1 MRLIYKVL
9 TFFLTVGFVYLIFN
23 YSQLIK
29 SYPIKTIS
37 FKGEFI
43 YADEKGIRKQ
53 LQYFIGKDLIKIDIL
68 KIKESIKKNDWVNNV
83 LVERRFPDTLF
94 IEIFEFQPA
103 ILWNNEYYIDD
114 KGIKFKVEKNI
125 ALNLPEI
132 KSDTLNYLVM
142 YDLYMILSNMLKR
155 VDLSILSISHK
166 NDMLDIHTNKY
177 NFLVR
182 YSEYSQK
189 IDEFIHV
196 FEQFQNKNKK
206 NIKTI
211 DLRYPTGFAV
221 H

>member
-94 IEIFEFQPA
+94 IEIFEYQPA
-103 ILWNNEYYIDD
+103 LLWNNEYYIDD

>member
-29 SYPIKTIS
+29 AYPIKTIS

-83 LVERRFPDTLF
+83 LVERIFPDTLF

>member
-53 LQYFIGKDLIKIDIL
+53 LQFFIGKDLIKIDIL

-94 IEIFEFQPA
+94 IEIFEYQPA
-103 ILWNNEYYIDD
+103 LLWNNEYYIDD

-142 YDLYMILSNMLKR
+142 YDLYMS
-155 VDLSILSISHK
+155 
-166 NDMLDIHTNKY
+166 
-177 NFLVR
+177 
-182 YSEYSQK
+182 
-189 IDEFIHV
+189 
-196 FEQFQNKNKK
+196 
-206 NIKTI
+206 
-211 DLRYPTGFAV
+211 
-221 H
+221 

>member
-68 KIKESIKKNDWVNNV
+68 KIKESIKKNDWVKNV

>member
-1 MRLIYKVL
+1 M
-9 TFFLTVGFVYLIFN
+9 
-23 YSQLIK
+23 S
-29 SYPIKTIS
+29 
-37 FKGEFI
+37 
-43 YADEKGIRKQ
+43 
-53 LQYFIGKDLIKIDIL
+53 
-68 KIKESIKKNDWVNNV
+68 
-83 LVERRFPDTLF
+83 
-94 IEIFEFQPA
+94 
-103 ILWNNEYYIDD
+103 
-114 KGIKFKVEKNI
+114 
-125 ALNLPEI
+125 
-132 KSDTLNYLVM
+132 
-142 YDLYMILSNMLKR
+142 LSNMLKK

>member
-9 TFFLTVGFVYLIFN
+9 TFLLTVGFVYLIFN

-132 KSDTLNYLVM
+132 INLKSL
-142 YDLYMILSNMLKR
+142 
-155 VDLSILSISHK
+155 
-166 NDMLDIHTNKY
+166 
-177 NFLVR
+177 
-182 YSEYSQK
+182 
-189 IDEFIHV
+189 
-196 FEQFQNKNKK
+196 
-206 NIKTI
+206 
-211 DLRYPTGFAV
+211 
-221 H
+221 